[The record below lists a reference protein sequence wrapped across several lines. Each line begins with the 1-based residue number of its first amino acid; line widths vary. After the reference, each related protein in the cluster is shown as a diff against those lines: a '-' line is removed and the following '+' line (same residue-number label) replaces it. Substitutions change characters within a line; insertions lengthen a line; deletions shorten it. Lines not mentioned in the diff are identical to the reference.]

1 MNPYPWVVVLHV
13 LSVLACTGPV
23 LALALVSEG
32 VSAPAAQRL
41 VRISSIGLLGV
52 LVTGVAAIALTGGEL
67 AQLWWLR
74 LSVLLFLVIG
84 ALTGQLRRA
93 LRRAESRG
101 AVRRLAWAITGAL
114 CLVVYL
120 MEAKPF

>member
-13 LSVLACTGPV
+13 LSVLASAGPV
-23 LALALVSEG
+23 LTLALVADG

-41 VRISSIGLLGV
+41 VRLASFGLVGV

-84 ALTGQLRRA
+84 ALTGRLRRV
-93 LRRAESRG
+93 LRRPDSRG
-101 AVRRLAWAITGAL
+101 AVRRLAWAITVAL

-120 MEAKPF
+120 MEAKPI

>member
-13 LSVLACTGPV
+13 LSVLAFAGPV

-32 VSAPAAQRL
+32 VSGPAAQRL

-52 LVTGVAAIALTGGEL
+52 LVTGVAALALTGGEL

-101 AVRRLAWAITGAL
+101 SVRRLAWAITVAL

-120 MEAKPF
+120 MEAKPI